1 MIPPIIYTSKYL
13 RTEKKTKD
21 VAQAIYNALDTLKI
35 EHRELTHTN
44 DYWCRDYMPVMIS
57 DDGIYAGYKYC
68 PDYLWDDKS
77 LHKYITK
84 QVNACKDVNVY
95 VQADM
100 GVKFDGGNYVRC
112 GDKVVMTDKVFM
124 ENPSWRA
131 SELLRHLEE
140 VLRAEIVILPWDM
153 GTESQPDV
161 TGHSDGMVAY
171 LGDGRILLNGCWQK
185 SDERFHTRLMKILQ
199 EHFTVEVLTLD
210 CEEDVNSWCYLN
222 YLKVPNGIL
231 LPCLSENADC
241 ESDLAAQK
249 AFARLFPDCKI
260 IPIYAMPLIE
270 DGGALHC
277 VTWELFEHN
286 VRLEN

>member
-1 MIPPIIYTSKYL
+1 M
-13 RTEKKTKD
+13 
-21 VAQAIYNALDTLKI
+21 
-35 EHRELTHTN
+35 
-44 DYWCRDYMPVMIS
+44 
-57 DDGIYAGYKYC
+57 
-68 PDYLWDDKS
+68 
-77 LHKYITK
+77 
-84 QVNACKDVNVY
+84 NVY

-140 VLRAEIVILPWDM
+140 VLQAEIVILPWDM

-199 EHFTVEVLTLD
+199 AHFTVEVLTFD

-231 LPCLSENADC
+231 LPSLSENADC

-249 AFARLFPDCKI
+249 AFVRLFPDCKI